1 MASYVNLKVYLD
13 DMQIDNSVEIV
24 NPKTKHIPTVNSSKK
39 AVKKRPKI
47 VVKQNP
53 QKTKLFA
60 KKIPR
65 QHANKR
71 PPLMQP
77 LLK

>member
-1 MASYVNLKVYLD
+1 MASYVNLKIYLD
-13 DMQIDNSVEIV
+13 DIQIDNWVEIV
-24 NPKTKHIPTVNSSKK
+24 TPKTKHIPTVNSSKK
-39 AVKKRPKI
+39 AVKKRTKI

-53 QKTKLFA
+53 RKTKLFA
-60 KKIPR
+60 KRIPR